1 MNTTQENTEHRQSV
15 ILRAWDAPG
24 HVVSNMNNCLPQ
36 RQMQPE
42 NQDISLCHGTRMQIR
57 EMCQRGGRVGRKV
70 RVTPHKTTT
79 DVF

>member
-1 MNTTQENTEHRQSV
+1 MNTTQENTVHRQSV